1 MHNYTILGD
10 SFAYIYKKTAFLS
23 FFCAAFWYKL
33 NLLEEQIGKGNE
45 KKGPLPEDKQLF
57 ACRRTAVRLPYGQL
71 SVRSPTAVRLQS
83 DSCRTGKHG
92 FLNLHFLLISRF

>member
-83 DSCRTGKHG
+83 DSCRTGKTVL
-92 FLNLHFLLISRF
+92 FASFSVVD